1 MYDLNLWV
9 LIQNL
14 YNWIIQVFETFIWLM
29 TFEINL
35 GFWQFKVYEM
45 LTTMFGTLL
54 VAMLIKKLIT

>member
-1 MYDLNLWV
+1 MYDLNLWL

-29 TFEINL
+29 NYEINL
-35 GFWQFKVYEM
+35 GFWHFKIYEM

>member
-1 MYDLNLWV
+1 MYDLNLWL

-29 TFEINL
+29 NYEINL
-35 GFWQFKVYEM
+35 GFWSFKIYEM